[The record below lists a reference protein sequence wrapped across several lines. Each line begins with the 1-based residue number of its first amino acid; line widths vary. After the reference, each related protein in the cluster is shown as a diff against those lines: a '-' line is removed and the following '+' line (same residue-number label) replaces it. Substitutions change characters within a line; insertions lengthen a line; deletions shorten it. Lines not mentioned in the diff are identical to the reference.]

1 MDGGSDEV
9 YQFKVV
15 LVGDSRVGKTAFLK
29 RFTESYFTTDMHP
42 TIGVDLRMHD
52 FKVEGKTVKLEIWD
66 TAGQERFHTITRSY
80 YNSAQ
85 GIIVLFDTTN
95 FESFEHVPNWLDE
108 IRHSCRE
115 EVCIIVVGNKSD
127 LVDRREVSHENTQL
141 LSRELG
147 VTILEASAQSDWN
160 VQKSFSLLTSAMI
173 EVHESHG
180 AGQTDRG
187 VDLADSDRNVTQ
199 KKKCQC

>member
-1 MDGGSDEV
+1 MGDEV
-9 YQFKVV
+9 FQFKVV

-52 FKVEGKTVKLEIWD
+52 FTVDGKTVKLEIWD

-127 LVDRREVSHENTQL
+127 LVDKREVSHENTQL
-141 LSRELG
+141 LSQELG

-173 EVHESHG
+173 EVYESHTSG
-180 AGQTDRG
+180 PTDRG
-187 VDLADSDRNVTQ
+187 VDLMEGNEQQ